1 MNRRSAPI
9 ALALAFLAAPALA
22 GCGGGEG
29 PAEPS
34 NRPPE
39 VSIDA
44 PSTGASFEEGEAV
57 AFEGS
62 ATDPEDGSVTGGA
75 LVWSSDV
82 DGQLG
87 TGTSVTVSSLATGD
101 HAVTLEATDSD
112 GATDSA
118 QISVAVTSDAPS
130 DQVELRAGPLAAL
143 PGGLLV
149 DQTVDVA
156 ARIRNVGGEDAGGFD
171 WRITV
176 DGVTEASGRVDGLA
190 AGDSTELPRAEALG
204 PFGTG
209 NHTVRLEVDTGDEV
223 DEGSEADNEAEERFA
238 VYPRGMDVELR
249 FLTDVSDEDSASFR
263 DAADRWETVI
273 PGDLRDVAV
282 DSFDTSQCIEGGP
295 VLDDETLDDLL
306 VLVRIDSIDGPGN
319 VLARAGP
326 CGIRQTFPENIAV
339 GVLEADS
346 ADIESERDAGR
357 LGELLVH
364 ELAHVLGFGTL
375 WRERALVADTAT
387 DQPFFT
393 GRQAREAFSEVG
405 GGAFDGQPVPV
416 ESFGGQGTALGHWPE
431 ASLQHELMT
440 GFINEGD
447 NPLSIVSV
455 GSMGDLDLPTD
466 PSAADAYDFPGAAA
480 AGLRSGL
487 GPPSGWERRVP
498 APLFGIDP
506 ATGSVEL
513 LRPVRRP

>member
-9 ALALAFLAAPALA
+9 ALALAALAAPALA
-22 GCGGGEG
+22 GCGGDEG
-29 PAEPS
+29 PTEP
-34 NRPPE
+34 NQPPD
-39 VSIDA
+39 VTIDA
-44 PSTGASFEEGEAV
+44 PSPGASFEEGEAV
-57 AFEGS
+57 TFEGS
-62 ATDPEDGSVTGGA
+62 ATDPEDGSLTGGA

-112 GATDSA
+112 GATASD
-118 QISVAVTSDAPS
+118 QISVAVTSDTPS
-130 DQVELRAGPLAAL
+130 DRADLRAGPVAAL
-143 PGGLLV
+143 PGGVLV
-149 DQTVDVA
+149 DQTMDVA
-156 ARIRNVGGEDAGGFD
+156 ARVRNAGGEDAGGFD

-176 DGVTEASGRVDGLA
+176 DGSTVASGRVDGLA
-190 AGDSTELPRAEALG
+190 AGDSTDLPREEGLG
-204 PFGTG
+204 PFGIG
-209 NHTVRLEVDTGDEV
+209 NHTVGLEVDTGDEI
-223 DEGSEADNEAEERFA
+223 DEGAEANNTALDSLA

-249 FLTDVSDEDSASFR
+249 FVTEVGDEDSASFR
-263 DAADRWETVI
+263 SAADRWESIV
-273 PGDLRDVAV
+273 PADLRDVAV

-295 VLDDETLDDLL
+295 VLDDETLDDLV
-306 VLVRIDSIDGPGN
+306 VLVRIDSIDGPGE

-326 CGIRQTFPENIAV
+326 CGIRQTFPETIAV
-339 GVLEADS
+339 GILEADS
-346 ADIESERDAGR
+346 ADIESERSAGR
-357 LGELLVH
+357 LEELLVH

-375 WRERALVADTAT
+375 WRQRALVADTAT
-387 DQPFFT
+387 DAPYFV

-416 ESFGGQGTALGHWPE
+416 ESFGDEGTALGHWSE

-466 PSAADAYDFPGAAA
+466 PSAADAYDFPGADA
-480 AGLRSGL
+480 AGLRTDL

-506 ATGSVEL
+506 ATGRVEL